1 MEASPSRSLDLS
13 ASYTYTNADQRL
25 PLVPGIIRSF
35 AIPDHQFSLVAT
47 QRLGQRVF
55 VNFDLIAS
63 SSYLAPLFDSNTFAS
78 RAFEFDGLAKADL
91 GASYRLPLSENR
103 AVRVFGKVENLF
115 DRDYYESGYRTPGAT
130 AVGGVQFEF

>member
-1 MEASPSRSLDLS
+1 
-13 ASYTYTNADQRL
+13 
-25 PLVPGIIRSF
+25 VPGIIRSF

-55 VNFDLIAS
+55 LNFDLIAS
-63 SSYLAPLFDSNTFAS
+63 SSYLAPMFDSNTFS
-78 RAFEFDGLAKADL
+78 NRAFEFDGLGKADL

-103 AVRVFGKVENLF
+103 AVRFFGKVENLF